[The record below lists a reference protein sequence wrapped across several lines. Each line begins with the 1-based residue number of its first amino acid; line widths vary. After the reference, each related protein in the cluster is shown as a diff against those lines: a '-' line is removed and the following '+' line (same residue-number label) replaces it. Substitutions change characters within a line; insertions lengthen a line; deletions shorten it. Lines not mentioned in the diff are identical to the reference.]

1 MRRPAFAL
9 LRYFSIASL
18 VALIAATVVLTA
30 LQQRLAERDLIQAQE
45 HHHIVLT
52 RSVAHGHW
60 GEFSDFFRIASSL
73 DAAAMQQHP
82 EYIRLLKQVQQEFF
96 GTQVLKIKIYDA
108 QGRTVFSTDPSQ
120 LGEDKSNNAGFLS
133 ARNNVPASELTHRN
147 QFSAFEQ
154 TVEDIDV
161 VSSYVPLHRDNGK
174 GGSSEVEAVFEI
186 YSDISQLLAHV
197 RETRN
202 AVALRV
208 TGVLLLLYLAL
219 FFIVRH
225 ADGVIKAQELQRQ
238 RDEESLRAAREEVLR
253 SEQFH
258 RALIEHSSDAV
269 LLLGPDLKVSYVTP
283 ADVRVLGLP
292 ETGLIGLSLPAYA
305 CAEYREL
312 IIGWLG
318 QVVDSPEDPLRVEF
332 EGNHAGDRRYF
343 VATATNLRNHPAV
356 QGIVVNIRDV
366 TERKLAELQVRRHAL
381 YDDLTGLARRE
392 FFVQQTRKAIARA
405 ARRQEML
412 ALMFLDLD
420 GFKKINDALGHH
432 VGDLLLKEVGTRLRD
447 ALRQED
453 TIGRLMLADTDDRIA
468 RFGGD
473 EFTVLLSGLIKAEN
487 AAQVAR
493 RTLDAISVPYVLEG
507 REIVVTISIGIAIY
521 PQDGTDADELFKRAD
536 AAMYAAK
543 STGRNTYKFHSE
555 PG

>member
-30 LQQRLAERDLIQAQE
+30 LQQRLAERDLIRAQE
-45 HHHIVLT
+45 HHHTVLT

-60 GEFSDFFRIASSL
+60 GEFSDFFRIAADL
-73 DAAAMQQHP
+73 DAAAMQKHP
-82 EYIRLLKQVQQEFF
+82 EYIRLLKQVQQEFL

-108 QGRTVFSTDPSQ
+108 RGRTVFSTDPKQ
-120 LGEDKSNNAGFLS
+120 LGEDKSGNAGFLS
-133 ARNNVPASELTHRN
+133 ARANVPASELTHRN

-154 TVEDIDV
+154 VVEDVDV
-161 VSSYVPLHRDNGK
+161 VSSYVPLHRDN
-174 GGSSEVEAVFEI
+174 SRDVEAVFEI

-292 ETGLIGLSLPAYA
+292 ETGLIGLSLSAYA

-312 IIGWLG
+312 ITGWLG

-420 GFKKINDALGHH
+420 EFKKINDTLGHH

-447 ALRQED
+447 TLRQED
-453 TIGRLMLADTDDRIA
+453 TIGRLMLADTDDHIA

-493 RTLDAISVPYVLEG
+493 RTLDAVSVPYVLEG
-507 REIVVTISIGIAIY
+507 QEIVVTISIGIAIY
-521 PQDGTDADELFKRAD
+521 PQDGTDADQLFKRAD

-543 STGRNTYKFHSE
+543 STGKNTYKFHSE